1 VDERLLRE
9 GLHDLYEDAPCGY
22 LFTSPDGSLVH
33 VNRTFLHWTGYT
45 DDELLSQRLQDILTV
60 AGRLFYE
67 NQYAPL
73 MLMQG
78 SVQEVA
84 FDFVCKDGSR
94 LPTLVTST
102 LRRDEAGSP
111 LLVAS
116 AIFSAA
122 ERRAYERELLAER
135 ARAEHLAQ
143 VVTASSDAIIT
154 CTAEGRV
161 LTWNRS
167 AELLFGYTSER
178 LSDLTLHDLL
188 PFENDETYDGVMG
201 SLRAGTAV
209 HAETL
214 GVAANGERVDIAVS
228 IAPHADELGAL
239 GSLSA
244 IMRDIR
250 ERRALERL
258 QGEFL
263 AMASHELRTPLV
275 SILGFAQLMQ
285 RRQIYNEQ
293 AVATIVAQTRTL
305 THLIDDL
312 LAASQLEAGG
322 LTLTPSDVDLVAVVR
337 EAVGLMSA
345 QGRVISV
352 EAPAGALIVHA
363 DSQRLHQV
371 LANLLTNAMKYST
384 EGSDIAVRVRSE
396 GGDARVDVTD
406 HGIGI
411 NPEDLAHV
419 FDRFFR
425 SAEAVEHEK
434 GAGLGLF
441 ITRRLV
447 ERQGGTIRVESVP
460 GEGSTFSFT
469 LPLRG

>member
-1 VDERLLRE
+1 VNERLLRE
-9 GLHDLYEDAPCGY
+9 GLHDLYDDAPCGY
-22 LFTSPDGSLVH
+22 LFTLPDGSLVR
-33 VNRTFLHWTGYT
+33 VNRTFLRWTGYAES
-45 DDELLSQRLQDILTV
+45 DLLARRLQDILTV

-67 NQYAPL
+67 NQFAPQ
-73 MLMQG
+73 MMMQG

-94 LPTLVTST
+94 LPTLVTSA
-102 LRRDEAGSP
+102 LQRDDDGSP
-111 LLVAS
+111 LVVAS

-167 AELLFGYTSER
+167 AEVLFGYSTER
-178 LSDLTLHDLL
+178 FAGLTLHDLL
-188 PFENDETYDGVMG
+188 PFENDESLAGVMR
-201 SLRAGTAV
+201 SLRSGTAV

-250 ERRALERL
+250 ERRVLERL

-285 RRQIYNEQ
+285 RGQSYSEQ
-293 AVATIVAQTRTL
+293 GVTTIIAQTRTL
-305 THLIDDL
+305 TRLIDDL

-322 LTLTPSDVDLVAVVR
+322 LRLQRSDVDLVAIVR
-337 EAVGLMSA
+337 EAVALISS
-345 QGRVISV
+345 QGRTISV
-352 EAPAGALIVHA
+352 DAITGPLIVYA
-363 DSQRLHQV
+363 DRQRVHQIV
-371 LANLLTNAMKYST
+371 SNLLTNAMKYSA
-384 EGSDIAVRVRSE
+384 EGSDIEVQVRAE
-396 GGDARVDVTD
+396 GRDARVDVTD

-411 NPEDLAHV
+411 KPEDLAHV

-447 ERQGGTIRVESVP
+447 ERQGGQIRVESVP
-460 GEGSTFSFT
+460 GVGSTFTFT
-469 LPLRG
+469 LPLRE